1 MIPPIT
7 DMIAGTADMYDVIKT
22 VEMQRLLFPAFEEA
36 YRRIIR
42 IHKMALAGN
51 RPRHLMILGPS
62 GTGKSSV
69 QKEYVRYF
77 PVIEETEFRR
87 IPVLRVEIKS
97 SPTVRSVAE
106 DILKAMGVPMAYR
119 GTVNEKTDRVI
130 SSLQKLKVELLM
142 LDEVQHLLG
151 ANKRSFGSNNETE
164 WLKTLLNQIEIPVVL
179 AGLPYGQALLSTN
192 EQLRRRLDGV
202 HHLTP
207 FSVEDEDSAADFAGV
222 VSWFDS
228 EIHGGTPIGLHDG
241 DMLYRL
247 FYATNGLIGYLSK
260 LLIGAMEIRLE
271 NGKKAVENWMLEESF
286 RQNLWA
292 EGVGALNPFHKKFVR
307 RQLNK
312 ANELFAPTAF
322 SAMATSA
329 T

>member
-1 MIPPIT
+1 MITSPT
-7 DMIAGTADMYDVIKT
+7 DLYAEIGV
-22 VEMQRLLFPAFEEA
+22 VEQRRLLFPAFEDA
-36 YRRIIR
+36 FRRISR

-69 QKEYVRYF
+69 LEEYARYF
-77 PVIEETEFRR
+77 PAIEESEFRR
-87 IPVLRVEIKS
+87 IPVLQVEIKS

-142 LDEVQHLLG
+142 LDEAQHLLG
-151 ANKRSFGSNNETE
+151 ATKRSFGSNNETE
-164 WLKTLLNQIEIPVVL
+164 WLKTLLNQIEVPVVL
-179 AGLPYGQALLSTN
+179 AGLPYGQALLSAN

-202 HHLTP
+202 CTLTP
-207 FSVEDEDSAADFAGV
+207 FSVEEEDAAADFAGV
-222 VSWFDS
+222 INWFDK
-228 EIHGGTPIGLHDG
+228 EIHGGHPIGLYEG
-241 DMLYRL
+241 DMLKRL

-271 NGKKAVENWMLEESF
+271 HGKKRLENWMLEQSF
-286 RQNLWA
+286 SQNLWA
-292 EGVGALNPFHKKFVR
+292 EGIGELNPFHKKFVD
-307 RQLNK
+307 RQLN
-312 ANELFAPTAF
+312 NVDELFAPTTF
-322 SAMATSA
+322 SAMADSA

>member
-1 MIPPIT
+1 MTTTT
-7 DMIAGTADMYDVIKT
+7 DWYAQVGNI
-22 VEMQRLLFPAFEEA
+22 EQRRLLFPAFEDA
-36 YRRIIR
+36 YRRITR
-42 IHKMALAGN
+42 IHRMALAGN

-62 GTGKSSV
+62 GAGKSSV
-69 QKEYVRYF
+69 LEEYSRYF
-77 PVIEETEFRR
+77 PITEESEFRR

-130 SSLQKLKVELLM
+130 SSLQKLRVELLM

-151 ANKRSFGSNNETE
+151 ATKRSFGSNNETE
-164 WLKTLLNQIEIPVVL
+164 WLKTLLNLIEIPVVL
-179 AGLPYGQALLSTN
+179 AGLPYGQALLHTN
-192 EQLRRRLDGV
+192 EQLRRRLDGICK
-202 HHLTP
+202 LEP
-207 FSVEDEDSAADFAGV
+207 FTVEDEDAAADFAGV
-222 VSWFDS
+222 VSWFDA
-228 EIHGGTPIGLHDG
+228 EIHDGHPIGLHEG

-247 FYATNGLIGYLSK
+247 YYATNGLIGYLSK

-271 NGKKAVENWMLEESF
+271 HGQKRVENWMLEQSF
-286 RQNLWA
+286 SQNLWT

-312 ANELFAPTAF
+312 TNELFAPTAF
-322 SAMATSA
+322 SAMAASA
-329 T
+329 S